1 MNITQNFD
9 AAIPLVQNANNASNV
24 QVSNNQK
31 AGSHSSTDEVSLS
44 ALGKS
49 NQKID
54 SLFNQADA
62 IYQSHIT
69 PNQQKVLNESYE
81 RLDQLYSKSSPSDA
95 EQKTADA
102 LFDKID
108 NIFEQAEKKLT
119 PLEEEQLEKI
129 NTKLDELLG
138 DEGFQLEDMMNE
150 DIEKLFQ
157 QSEDLLTSKLST
169 KQKKSLEDLNQQ
181 LSSLFEKKNID
192 DKSVDKLFEKIDSII
207 TQGYEKLSSKEKGQ
221 LDNFDTELD
230 ELFNQLDQKEAESYA
245 P

>member
-9 AAIPLVQNANNASNV
+9 AAIPLVQNTNNTSNV
-24 QVSNNQK
+24 QINNDQK
-31 AGSHSSTDEVSLS
+31 AGSRSNTDEVSLS

-54 SLFNQADA
+54 SLFDQADA

-69 PNQQKVLNESYE
+69 PNQQKALNESYE
-81 RLDQLYSKSSPSDA
+81 QLDQLYSKNSPSDV

-108 NIFEQAEKKLT
+108 KIFEQAEKKLT
-119 PLEEEQLEKI
+119 PAEEKQLENI

-138 DEGFQLEDMMNE
+138 EESFQLEDMMNE

-169 KQKKSLEDLNQQ
+169 KQKKTLDDLNQQ
-181 LSSLFEKKNID
+181 LSSLFDKSNVD
-192 DKSVDKLFEKIDSII
+192 DESVDKLFGKIDSII
-207 TQGYEKLSSKEKGQ
+207 NQGYEKLSSKEKDQ
-221 LDNFDTELD
+221 LNSFDTELD
-230 ELFNQLDQKEAESYA
+230 ELFNQLDQEEVESYA

>member
-9 AAIPLVQNANNASNV
+9 AAAPLGQNANNTSNV
-24 QVSNNQK
+24 QVSHNQK

-54 SLFNQADA
+54 SLFDQADA

-69 PNQQKVLNESYE
+69 PSQQKVLNESYE
-81 RLDQLYSKSSPSDA
+81 QLDQLYSKSSPSDT

-102 LFDKID
+102 LFDKIN

-119 PLEEEQLEKI
+119 PLEEEQLESI

-157 QSEDLLTSKLST
+157 QSEDLLTSKLTS
-169 KQKKSLEDLNQQ
+169 KQKKTLDELNQQ
-181 LSSLFEKKNID
+181 LSSLFEKSNID
-192 DKSVDKLFEKIDSII
+192 NESVDKLFGKIDSII
-207 TQGYEKLSSKEKGQ
+207 TQGYEKLSSKEKDQ
-221 LDNFDTELD
+221 LDSFDTEID
-230 ELFNQLDQKEAESYA
+230 DLFNQLDQEEVESYA